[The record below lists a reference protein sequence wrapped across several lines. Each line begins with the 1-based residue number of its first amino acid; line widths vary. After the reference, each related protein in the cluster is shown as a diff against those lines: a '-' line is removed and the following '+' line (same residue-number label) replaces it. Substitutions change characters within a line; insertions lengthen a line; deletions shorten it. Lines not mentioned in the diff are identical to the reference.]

1 MDIGR
6 KIKKQKQPKQF
17 TAKMQAKLL
26 LVFCVVLA
34 CIAFLAI
41 RLVYI
46 NKADGEAYKKRVLEQ
61 QSYVSSTI
69 PYQRGTIYDSNGL
82 VLAKSEKVF
91 NIILDCKVFLTSEYY
106 YKPSM
111 DALCSVFGF
120 TEDEIKA
127 ILEDKPDSQYYILK
141 KGETVTN
148 VLAYE
153 ELASKNKYIK
163 GVWFEEEY
171 VRTYPYDSLASRII
185 GFTNSGNVGT
195 WGVEEYYN
203 DILNGTNGRSYGY
216 YDSELNLQ
224 KVTKDAQD
232 GSSLVLTIDATIQ
245 ALVEKHVSNFLQNT
259 ECNNIG
265 VLVMNPNNGEIVAM
279 TSNQEYNLNDP
290 RNLSAWFTE
299 EELAVMTD
307 EEKYNKL
314 NAIWRN
320 FCISDTYEPGST
332 FKPYTIAA
340 ALEENLIEPDQD
352 FYCQGYE
359 IKGGWTI
366 YCNNKSG
373 HGWLTLTEAL
383 MKSCNCALMA
393 IADLEG
399 RDLFKVYQESFGFGA
414 KTGIDLP
421 GESSGILMSLDALNE
436 TELATSSFGQSFNV
450 SMIQMAS
457 AFSSLVNGGYY
468 YQPHV
473 VKEIQSDDGAIVTIV
488 DPILVRETVTKE
500 TSDFLLDAFYQTVE
514 AGTAVHAQVEGY
526 LIGGKTGT
534 AQKLPRADKKYVVS
548 FIGVVPVDDPQYIIY
563 TVIDAPEDET
573 YFGSSYFATTLTSE
587 ILEDILPHLGIYPEG
602 EINYHVDYPQDETT
616 TETDELNNDAVP
628 ETTTGV

>member
-1 MDIGR
+1 MTVITER
-6 KIKKQKQPKQF
+6 KKKRKKQPKQF

-34 CIAFLAI
+34 CIALLAV

-61 QSYVSSTI
+61 QSYVTSTV
-69 PYQRGTIYDSNGL
+69 PYQRGTIYDSNGM
-82 VLAKSEKVF
+82 VLAKSEKVY

-106 YKPSM
+106 YEPSM
-111 DALCSVFGF
+111 EALCSVFGF
-120 TEDEIKA
+120 DEAEIKA
-127 ILEDKPDSQYYILK
+127 ILDEKPDSQYYILK
-141 KGETVTN
+141 KGETITN

-153 ELASKNKYIK
+153 AIADGNKYVK

-203 DILNGTNGRSYGY
+203 DILNGTNGRTYGY

-224 KVTKDAQD
+224 KVTKEAEN

-245 ALVEKHVSNFLQNT
+245 SLVEKHVEGFLESK
-259 ECNNIG
+259 ECSNIG
-265 VLVMNPNNGEIVAM
+265 VIVMNPNNGEIIAM
-279 TSNQEYNLNDP
+279 TSNEEYNLNQP
-290 RNLSAWFTE
+290 RDLTAWYTQAEIDAMSE
-299 EELAVMTD
+299 EEQ
-307 EEKYNKL
+307 YNAL
-314 NAIWRN
+314 NTIWRN

-340 ALEENLIEPDQD
+340 ALEENLIEPDQK
-352 FYCQGYE
+352 FYCPGYE
-359 IKGGWTI
+359 IKGGWKI

-373 HGWLTLTEAL
+373 HGWLTLTEAI
-383 MKSCNCALMA
+383 MKSCNSALME
-393 IADLEG
+393 IGELEG
-399 RDLFKVYQESFGFGA
+399 RDLFKMYQQSFGFGS
-414 KTGIDLP
+414 KTGVDLP
-421 GESSGILMSLDALNE
+421 GESSGILMDVKDLNE

-450 SMIQMAS
+450 SMVQMAS
-457 AFSSLVNGGYY
+457 AFCSLVNGGYY

-473 VKEIQSDDGAIVTIV
+473 VKEIQSDDGAIVTEI
-488 DPILVRETVTKE
+488 DPILVRETITKE
-500 TSDFLLDAFYQTVE
+500 TSDFLLNAFYETVE
-514 AGTAVHAQVEGY
+514 AGTAIHAQVDGY

-548 FIGVVPVDDPQYIIY
+548 FIGVVPTNDPQYIIY
-563 TVIDAPEDET
+563 TVIDTPVDET
-573 YFGSSYFATTLTSE
+573 YFASSYFATTLSSE
-587 ILEDILPHLGIYPEG
+587 ILEDILPHLGIYPDG
-602 EINYHVDYPQDETT
+602 EINYHVDYPEDESV
-616 TETDELNNDAVP
+616 TDEENTDAIP
-628 ETTTGV
+628 EMTED